1 MTRSL
6 PDAPP
11 SEPFERRLTRRV
23 EDLTRR
29 ISPKRRERL
38 RWTERLHL
46 VRLVVGQKLR
56 REEAEGTGD
65 LSTLRHLDP
74 RHFDSHSPLHPALL
88 DLVRLLARQAAQAD
102 VAAQRG
108 HSHEGDP
115 A

>member
-29 ISPKRRERL
+29 LSPKRRERL

-46 VRLVVGQKLR
+46 VRLIVGQKLR
-56 REEAEGTGD
+56 REEAGD
-65 LSTLRHLDP
+65 LSTRRRLDP

-88 DLVRLLARQAAQAD
+88 DLVRLLARQAAQTD
-102 VAAQRG
+102 VAAQHS